1 MFCLC
6 AVVVVVAA
14 AVGGVVAAL
23 RLLCLCRI
31 HQQVGVRCERA
42 MAVISEYEEVEQA
55 DVVKQSA
62 RAEPNHP
69 VVANGQHDDVLG
81 ALLTAH
87 GQKPMDLLKTVVDF
101 LFRVTDLSRQEEIES
116 RVTDIVSAAKRRL
129 VEHRDVGVAPKE
141 EVKPITGAESV
152 TKSSGKFQPVAA
164 PIVVEDVTSK
174 ASEKREAEAVVAEK
188 SLKTPAADE
197 DDDKDEDGLS
207 MLALKP

>member
-1 MFCLC
+1 M
-6 AVVVVVAA
+6 
-14 AVGGVVAAL
+14 
-23 RLLCLCRI
+23 
-31 HQQVGVRCERA
+31 
-42 MAVISEYEEVEQA
+42 ISEYEEVEQA

-62 RAEPNHP
+62 RAEPDHP
-69 VVANGQHDDVLG
+69 VVANVQHDDVLG
-81 ALLTAH
+81 VLLTAH

-141 EVKPITGAESV
+141 EAKPITGAESV

-174 ASEKREAEAVVAEK
+174 VIEKREAEAVVAEK
-188 SLKTPAADE
+188 SLKTLAAADE